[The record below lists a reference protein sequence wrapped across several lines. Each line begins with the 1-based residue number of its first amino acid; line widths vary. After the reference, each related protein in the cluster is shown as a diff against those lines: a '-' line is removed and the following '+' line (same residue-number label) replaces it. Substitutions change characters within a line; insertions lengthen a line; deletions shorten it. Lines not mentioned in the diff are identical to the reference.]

1 MREGGF
7 DSKEDGVNT
16 HLYTSQWLH
25 QRNLD
30 RCIEAI
36 LKLKIK
42 YVQEDKGRLPEY
54 NLPSK
59 QWWVYHFF
67 LSDILWSEMSTV
79 WKLEMN
85 SVVQTESNPKEI
97 YQFDSRSKNK
107 EFWNFHFYL
116 LFFFLPVF
124 SYNLALGNLLM
135 KMVAATKVAKKK
147 KIQEP
152 KF

>member
-67 LSDILWSEMSTV
+67 LSDILWSEMSSLKTGNEQCSADR
-79 WKLEMN
+79 KQSQRN
-85 SVVQTESNPKEI
+85 
-97 YQFDSRSKNK
+97 
-107 EFWNFHFYL
+107 
-116 LFFFLPVF
+116 LPVWF
-124 SYNLALGNLLM
+124 
-135 KMVAATKVAKKK
+135 KEQK
-147 KIQEP
+147 
-152 KF
+152 